1 MVNPLMSI
9 EVAGEKRAVLF
20 TPSLYTIC
28 KERNWTIE
36 VDSNSDILQ
45 IRAAY
50 CKLIYAAAV
59 NYYQIKKFDDPNLKD
74 FDLTLV
80 DIEIWATLHPKE
92 CTQMILDGFYCLQGE
107 TIEQA
112 AKKVQK
118 SEEVK
123 KKSALSGITNRLKR
137 FWSGKG
143 LRKDRRQR

>member
-1 MVNPLMSI
+1 MVNPLMYI

-36 VDSNSDILQ
+36 VNPDSDMLQ

-50 CKLIYAAAV
+50 CKLIYAAAI
-59 NYYQIKKFDDPNLKD
+59 NFYDKNKFDNPEVGD

-118 SEEVK
+118 ESETK
-123 KKSALSGITNRLKR
+123 KKSLWLGITNRLKR
-137 FWSGKG
+137 FWLGKV
-143 LRKDRRQR
+143 LQKDKPQK

>member
-50 CKLIYAAAV
+50 CKLIYAAAI
-59 NYYQIKKFDDPNLKD
+59 NYYQIQKFDDPNLKD

-107 TIEQA
+107 TIEEA

-123 KKSALSGITNRLKR
+123 KKSALSGITSRLKR
-137 FWSGKG
+137 SWLGKG
-143 LRKDRRQR
+143 YQKDKRQK

>member
-1 MVNPLMSI
+1 MSI

-59 NYYQIKKFDDPNLKD
+59 NYYQIQKFDDPNLKD

-92 CTQMILDGFYCLQGE
+92 CTQMILDGFYCLQGK
-107 TIEQA
+107 TIEEA
-112 AKKVQK
+112 AKEIKGK
-118 SEEVK
+118 EEETK
-123 KKSALSGITNRLKR
+123 KKSLWLGITNRLKR
-137 FWSGKG
+137 FWLGKV
-143 LRKDRRQR
+143 LQKDKQQR